1 MIIEQLISPV
11 VPTLL
16 PTDTGNKALLL
27 MEENRVAQLP
37 LVAEEQY
44 MALIQENDVLDWN
57 TPESQLSA
65 AEFLTYKPAVFAG
78 GHPYEA
84 LRIAH
89 EQNLT
94 VLPVIDS
101 DNKYVG
107 AITRDD
113 LLKYIAENSSMEIPG
128 GIIVLEIAPRSY
140 TLYEIARICENEDVI
155 ITNVQVHT
163 NAVGNLEV
171 TLKTNRTDLEAVV
184 SSFIRHEYEI
194 KQVYGTK
201 KDGDDT
207 LDRYNQLMNFINM

>member
-94 VLPVIDS
+94 VLPVIDG